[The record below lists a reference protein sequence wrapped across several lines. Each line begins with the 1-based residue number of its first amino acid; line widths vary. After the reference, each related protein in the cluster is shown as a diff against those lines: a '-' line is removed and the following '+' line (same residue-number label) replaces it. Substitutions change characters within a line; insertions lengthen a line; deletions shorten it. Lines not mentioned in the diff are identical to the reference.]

1 MTIKE
6 LFRYCSEQ
14 LSFSDSPEFEAICI
28 FEDLLNISKSKIYF
42 DDIVVTDE
50 QIKTVES
57 VINRRKNGEPL
68 QYILGKWDFYDM
80 TFNVGKGVL
89 IPRPETE
96 ILVDFALEK
105 IKDIEN
111 PVIYDLCA
119 GSGCIGLTVA
129 NHRKDAKVF
138 LLEKEDGALKYL
150 KSNKEKYNLDNA
162 FIIKGDLFEVDFLNF
177 PDADVILSNPPYIP
191 ACEIESLQKEV
202 HFEPITALDGGID
215 GLDFYRC
222 IAEKWVSNI
231 KKNGYIALECG
242 DGQSKEIINLFSE
255 KYSEKQVIYDFNNID
270 RIVTFRI

>member
-80 TFNVGKGVL
+80 TFNVGEGVL

-202 HFEPITALDGGID
+202 HFEPITALDG
-215 GLDFYRC
+215 
-222 IAEKWVSNI
+222 
-231 KKNGYIALECG
+231 
-242 DGQSKEIINLFSE
+242 
-255 KYSEKQVIYDFNNID
+255 
-270 RIVTFRI
+270 

>member
-1 MTIKE
+1 MTLKE
-6 LFRYCSEQ
+6 LFQFCSNS
-14 LSFSDSPEFEAICI
+14 LRSSDSPEFESTCI
-28 FEDLLNISKSKIYF
+28 FEDLLGVSKSKLF
-42 DDIVVTDE
+42 LDDINVTDE
-50 QIKTVES
+50 QIKVVES
-57 VINRRKNGEPL
+57 FINRRKNGEPL

-96 ILVDFALEK
+96 ALVDFTLEK

-138 LLEKEDGALKYL
+138 LLEKEEAALKYL
-150 KSNKEKYNLDNA
+150 ISNKEKHNLDNA
-162 FIIKGDLFEVDFLNF
+162 FLIHGDLFEIDFSDIPN
-177 PDADVILSNPPYIP
+177 PDVIISNPPYIP
-191 ACEIESLQKEV
+191 ACEIEDLQKEV
-202 HFEPITALDGGID
+202 HFEPIIALDGGID

-222 IAEKWVSNI
+222 IAEKWASKVR
-231 KKNGYIALECG
+231 KNGYIALECG
-242 DGQSKEIINLFSE
+242 EEQSEDIINMFNG